1 MDTVES
7 QALLS
12 YQRHTLDDLICELE
26 RELGL
31 KRLAARIFAPLI
43 RRQMVKLSPYYD
55 S

>member
-7 QALLS
+7 QVLLA

-26 RELGL
+26 RELGF
-31 KRLAARIFAPLI
+31 KRLAARIFAPLV
-43 RRQMVKLSPYYD
+43 RRRMLKLSPYYD